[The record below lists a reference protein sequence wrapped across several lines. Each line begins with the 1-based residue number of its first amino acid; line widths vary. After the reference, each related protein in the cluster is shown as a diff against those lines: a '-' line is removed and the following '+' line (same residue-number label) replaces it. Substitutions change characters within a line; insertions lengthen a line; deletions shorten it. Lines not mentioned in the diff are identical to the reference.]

1 MCYKYLFIELAT
13 DGGLASENWSL
24 NMEICDM
31 INDTEEGPK
40 DAIKAIRKRLLQNAG
55 KNHKVIM
62 YTLTVSVITNFVITN
77 YCLTF
82 LL

>member
-1 MCYKYLFIELAT
+1 M
-13 DGGLASENWSL
+13 ASENWSL

-40 DAIKAIRKRLLQNAG
+40 DAVKAIRKRLLQNAG

-62 YTLTVSVITNFVITN
+62 YTLTVSILKLITN
-77 YCLTF
+77 YISTVLNPDIF
-82 LL
+82 PGQGYFFFF

>member
-1 MCYKYLFIELAT
+1 MSTELAT

-40 DAIKAIRKRLLQNAG
+40 DAVKAIRKRLVQNAG
-55 KNHKVIM
+55 KNHKIIM
-62 YTLTVSVITNFVITN
+62 YTLTVSIIIN
-77 YCLTF
+77 YRL
-82 LL
+82 

>member
-1 MCYKYLFIELAT
+1 MFIELAT

-82 LL
+82 YF